1 MPVTKEEKSFL
12 ELTNKRLP
20 ITSRLR
26 LANILTDHEDEK
38 FMNFFK
44 SFTIVGSVKESVT
57 FYHTHNAEPSE
68 WWDNISYKY
77 YSTPDLWWL
86 VCFMNETVNPYED
99 IDEGQQIKVLKETY
113 LYVIFKNIGELQQL

>member
-26 LANILTDHEDEK
+26 LANILSDHEDEK

-77 YSTPDLWWL
+77 YNTPDLWWL